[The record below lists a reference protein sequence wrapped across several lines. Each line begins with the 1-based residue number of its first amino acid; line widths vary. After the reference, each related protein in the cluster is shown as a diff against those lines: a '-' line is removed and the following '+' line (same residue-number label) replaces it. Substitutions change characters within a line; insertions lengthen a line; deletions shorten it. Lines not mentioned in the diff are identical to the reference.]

1 MEQREEEGLWTAAAP
16 GSPTPGRSRPGA
28 GLGRGRGA
36 GRRHC
41 RAAGDGEECLA
52 VAACARRLL
61 RRPGGEVARSAQALR
76 PPSQTESSRMR
87 RLDPRSS
94 APPPAAHSVGG
105 GGARWWARKEPAGV
119 LGEGNNVVHT
129 GDRSGGQRRPRMG
142 GVAGWV
148 AWMPRA
154 VPLPQQAAAAPADE
168 LPSVREP
175 RLPHPWSPPS
185 WQVSAGRRVPCIGV
199 PRPPRPWPARNPD
212 RQAPCPVPRA
222 PVRCAGES
230 SVEQAEQ
237 RNGRQWKEFDIPHLV
252 RLRGVQVYACELRV
266 IAAVADELTVDG
278 REMKPKVRKERRTF

>member
-1 MEQREEEGLWTAAAP
+1 M
-16 GSPTPGRSRPGA
+16 GSE
-28 GLGRGRGA
+28 
-36 GRRHC
+36 
-41 RAAGDGEECLA
+41 RAC
-52 VAACARRLL
+52 
-61 RRPGGEVARSAQALR
+61 
-76 PPSQTESSRMR
+76 
-87 RLDPRSS
+87 
-94 APPPAAHSVGG
+94 
-105 GGARWWARKEPAGV
+105 
-119 LGEGNNVVHT
+119 
-129 GDRSGGQRRPRMG
+129 RRPRRGEQRGPHRGPVGRAEKTKDGRRRGLG
-142 GVAGWV
+142 GVDATRCPSAAG
-148 AWMPRA
+148 
-154 VPLPQQAAAAPADE
+154 PQQAAAAPADE